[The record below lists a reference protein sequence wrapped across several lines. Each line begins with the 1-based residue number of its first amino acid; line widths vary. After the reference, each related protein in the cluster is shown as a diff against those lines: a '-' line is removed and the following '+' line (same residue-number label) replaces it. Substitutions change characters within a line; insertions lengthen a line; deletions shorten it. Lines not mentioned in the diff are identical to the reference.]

1 MARIAG
7 INIPQNKLVHI
18 GLTYIYGIGDKF
30 SQQICSS
37 LEIPRAKRVN
47 ELTDEEILKIRE
59 YIDQNFKV
67 DVLEAQEPVLV
78 DFWAEWCGP
87 CKAIAPSLEELS
99 EEMSNKLKVVKI
111 NVDENPSTS
120 QAYSI
125 RSIPAL
131 MIFKDGEKI
140 SEKMGALPK
149 SALESWIKDTI

>member
-1 MARIAG
+1 MKLNLTNQGEIKMAT
-7 INIPQNKLVHI
+7 NK
-18 GLTYIYGIGDKF
+18 T
-30 SQQICSS
+30 
-37 LEIPRAKRVN
+37 N
-47 ELTDEEILKIRE
+47 
-59 YIDQNFKV
+59 DQNFKS
-67 DVLEAQEPVLV
+67 DVLESKEPVLV

-120 QAYSI
+120 QEYSI